1 MTIDVPPVDKPKT
14 RISERIML
22 KKNKTRNPDLIKQ
35 ESEPSFNTAI
45 KTDYSDEINKIWE
58 RLNQTVSMVHNCQS
72 CGATLEVEE
81 NKPIIH
87 CKYCGNA
94 YLVGAVRERST
105 Y

>member
-1 MTIDVPPVDKPKT
+1 MTIDLPPVSRPKT
-14 RISERIML
+14 SISERAML
-22 KKNKTRNPDLIKQ
+22 VKCEHDIIKKSKN
-35 ESEPSFNTAI
+35 EPSFNTV
-45 KTDYSDEINKIWE
+45 KTDYSNEINKIWE

-94 YLVGAVRERST
+94 YLVGAVRDKST

>member
-1 MTIDVPPVDKPKT
+1 MTIDLPPKT
-14 RISERIML
+14 SISDVITIPTKCEH
-22 KKNKTRNPDLIKQ
+22 DVIKSKG
-35 ESEPSFNTAI
+35 ETYFDTVNVKA
-45 KTDYSDEINKIWE
+45 DYSDEINKIWE

-87 CKYCGNA
+87 CKYCGNT
-94 YLVGAVRERST
+94 YLVGAVRKRST

>member
-1 MTIDVPPVDKPKT
+1 MTIDLPPVSRPKTSINEWVMTTRCKTSEPDVIKPKSKT
-14 RISERIML
+14 SFDTV
-22 KKNKTRNPDLIKQ
+22 KK
-35 ESEPSFNTAI
+35 
-45 KTDYSDEINKIWE
+45 DYSDEISKIWE

-87 CKYCGNA
+87 CKYCGKA

>member
-1 MTIDVPPVDKPKT
+1 MTIDLPSISKPKT
-14 RISERIML
+14 SISEIAMVT
-22 KKNKTRNPDLIKQ
+22 KCEHDIIKSKG
-35 ESEPSFNTAI
+35 ETSFDTVKA
-45 KTDYSDEINKIWE
+45 DYSDEINKIWE

-87 CKYCGNA
+87 CKYCGNT
-94 YLVGAVRERST
+94 YLVGAVRKRST